1 MELYGF
7 SHLISFFVPLLD
19 LLGLLVLL
27 YKFARICWEFAGD
40 LLGLLLA
47 FLGAFFLVK
56 KCPHNTCEALAKVES
71 NYWDDKKVEF
81 HCLNF
86 KKILKN

>member
-56 KCPHNTCEALAKVES
+56 KCPHNTCEALANTRQRTGVRR
-71 NYWDDKKVEF
+71 
-81 HCLNF
+81 
-86 KKILKN
+86 

>member
-56 KCPHNTCEALAKVES
+56 KCPHNTCEALANGAS
-71 NYWDDKKVEF
+71 
-81 HCLNF
+81 LSM
-86 KKILKN
+86 LSSQ